1 MRKTF
6 LILSAIAL
14 VGVASCQKPENQNPD
29 YNAETKEVLTQFVL
43 NVSTGEN
50 PQTKMSAE
58 NVQRN
63 GNFLGMQD
71 AKMFVYNSGNAAA
84 ANRCVTNPGTG
95 FLKLFDLGTLYAEG
109 AVDNANNKTNRIMQ
123 LSIPTGSD
131 AVLFYGKA
139 INSNQDANAKTRGKT
154 IAHWGE
160 TPASTK
166 FDIARRIGTNE
177 DVENYDATARLMIYI
192 VNTII
197 DAHVDQQTESQSFA
211 GYSGLPALAWKDLG
225 HQYERNLL
233 NIPKTLITGYTQD
246 TPPQAIFAD
255 EAAAAAY
262 SSLRTD
268 LKEYPNYVALYPM
281 EEVLGRLYYLFT
293 HFESANHGTT
303 TETITEKYRAGSSKA
318 ILNMAQSVA
327 LQFNRAMAET
337 PGNRNDA
344 NAKRLSMQIV
354 TVMQNYFIKDDAGN
368 WNYKDVD
375 NLRTNFDSTLWN
387 TKFEGAKDIN
397 NYPQAFHIPEGA
409 AQLAYTHVAL
419 DSNFQ
424 PTDVEANIE
433 VPADHFYYLHP
444 NNALV
449 YKPLGEKTFDPK
461 KYVYPAELYYYVNS
475 GIRVTDEEVSSSD
488 YPNGVNSWNT
498 GTVGEVNK
506 WTAGNWLN
514 NGQVT
519 SSTRGVAIR
528 DNIQYAVAML
538 QTQVAWGTTSTGDGV
553 VPITSLED
561 NRAAHTSD
569 GDRTIPL
576 NEANFELHGILI
588 GGVHPTY
595 NWQFIPRDG
604 GTEQSITNTVYGK
617 FDGVIYDDDI
627 VSSAVPTTS
636 PTYTLVYD
644 NYDWTGTQRN
654 VYVTLEFV
662 NNGDA
667 FWGKDN
673 IIPAGGTFYLIGELK
688 PDAGQTNG
696 NSSTR
701 INWDKLNEYNQVPP
715 IYLTGDNKGLSQRV
729 DRVFIQNVMT
739 KVTFRIGKNSLKNAY
754 YAIPDLKAAQMSL
767 GLSVDI
773 SWQDG
778 YTYDIEF

>member
-6 LILSAIAL
+6 LILSALAL
-14 VGVASCQKPENQNPD
+14 VGFASCQKPENQNPD

-63 GNFLGMQD
+63 GNFLGMQE
-71 AKMFVYNSGNAAA
+71 AKMFVYESGNATA
-84 ANRCVTNPGTG
+84 ANRCVTDPSTG
-95 FLKLFDLGTLYAEG
+95 FLKMFDLGTLYAEG

-139 INSNQDANAKTRGKT
+139 INSNQDANGKTRGKT

-166 FDIARRIGTNE
+166 FDIARRIGTE
-177 DVENYDATARLMIYI
+177 QDVNDYDATARLMIYI
-192 VNTII
+192 INTII
-197 DAHVDQQTESQSFA
+197 DANVDQQTESQSFA
-211 GYSGLPALAWKDLG
+211 GYNGLPALEWKDLG

-233 NIPKTLITGYTQD
+233 NIPKTLVTGYTES
-246 TPPQAIFAD
+246 PVAPIFAN

-262 SSLRTD
+262 STLRDD
-268 LKEYPNYVALYPM
+268 LKEYPNYRALYPM

-293 HFESANHGTT
+293 SFRTDATGTT
-303 TETITEKYRAGSSKA
+303 TEVVTERYRAGSSKA

-327 LQFNRAMAET
+327 LQFNRAMSET

-354 TVMQNYFIKDDAGN
+354 TVMQNYFIKDEAGN

-375 NLRTNFDSTLWN
+375 NLRTNFDDALWN
-387 TKFEGAKDIN
+387 SQFEGAKEIN

-409 AQLAYTHVAL
+409 AQLAFSHTGIADPNNTPEDPDDDINVG
-419 DSNFQ
+419 
-424 PTDVEANIE
+424 E
-433 VPADHFYYLHP
+433 DHFYYLHP
-444 NNALV
+444 NHALV
-449 YKPLGEKTFDPK
+449 SKPLGQKFFDPK
-461 KYVYPAELYYYVNS
+461 KYVFPAELYYYVNS
-475 GIRVTDEEVSSSD
+475 GIRVTDNEVNSSD
-488 YPNGVNSWNT
+488 YPNGVSSWNT
-498 GTVGEVNK
+498 GNVGEVNK
-506 WTAGNWLN
+506 WTAGSWLN

-538 QTQVAWGTTSTGDGV
+538 QTQVAWGTTSVENGV
-553 VPITSLED
+553 VPVSELED

-569 GDRTIPL
+569 DNRVIPI
-576 NEANFELHGILI
+576 NDANFELHGILI

-595 NWQFIPRDG
+595 DWQFIPRDG
-604 GTEQSITNTVYGK
+604 GTEESITHTVYGK
-617 FDGVIYDDDI
+617 FDGVIYDDAI
-627 VSSAVPTTS
+627 VSAAVPTTA

-673 IIPAGGTFYLIGELK
+673 IIPSGGTFYLIGELK
-688 PDAGQTNG
+688 PDAGQTLG
-696 NSSTR
+696 NSSKR
-701 INWDKLNEYNQVPP
+701 INWNKLNEYNQVPP
-715 IYLTGDNKGLSQRV
+715 IYLAGDNKGLSQCI

-739 KVTFRIGKNSLKNAY
+739 KVTFRIGKTSLQNAY

-778 YTYDIEF
+778 YEYDIEF